1 VLIFDENEIDDETR
15 STINIDLTPVSNK
28 VKNSLKKKKEEK
40 K

>member
-15 STINIDLTPVSNK
+15 STINVDLTPVSNNL
-28 VKNSLKKKKEEK
+28 KNSLKKKEEK